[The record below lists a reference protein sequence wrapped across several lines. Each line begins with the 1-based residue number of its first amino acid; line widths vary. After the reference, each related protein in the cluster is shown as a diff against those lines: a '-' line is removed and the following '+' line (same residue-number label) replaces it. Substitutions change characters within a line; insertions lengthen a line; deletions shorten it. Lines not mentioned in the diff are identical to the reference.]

1 MSEASHAGHG
11 HPVAHAHAGHG
22 APGNGAMVKLAI
34 GALGV
39 VYGDIGTSPL
49 YAVKEC
55 FTQPHGVAVS
65 HQNVLGILSLIFW
78 SLMLVIVVKYLTF
91 IMRADNDGEGGIL
104 ALLAL
109 VSTPI
114 STSARASI
122 PPPSK
127 AGGPS
132 KMTRGAL
139 VLLGIFG
146 AALLYGDG
154 MITPAISVLSAIE
167 GLGVA
172 THALDS
178 VVVPITCGILI
189 GLFLVQKRGTAKIGA
204 FFGPATF
211 VWFLTIA
218 AIGAPWIVRN
228 PRVLLAIN
236 PWYAVR
242 FFIEHG
248 KHGFLVLASVVLCI
262 TGGEALYA
270 DMGHFGK
277 KPIRWA
283 WYCVALPALL
293 LNYFGQGALLMSKG
307 AVENPFYEL
316 VSGWVLYPLVAIAAV
331 ATVVA
336 SQALISG
343 AFSLT
348 QQAVQL
354 GYCPRVAIVH
364 TSSQAEGQIYVPE
377 VNNIL
382 MVACVALVL
391 SFRESGNLAAAY
403 GIAVTG
409 TMSITSILF
418 YYVARMRWGW
428 SFGKA
433 ASLVALFLV
442 FDLAFFLSNLTK
454 FMHGGWFPVVIAV
467 AVFTIMTTWKKGR
480 AQLGRYM
487 LFATLPLDAFMQDL
501 DVVKPHRVKGT
512 AVFMTSNPEGVPPV
526 LLHHFKHNKVLHE
539 QVLLL
544 SVLTAHVPAIDDEAR
559 VKVTELGKGFYQVT
573 ATYGFTETPDVPVLL
588 ERCALQGLRTNQSDT
603 SYFLGRETLLT
614 SGRSGMARW
623 RKILF
628 AFLSRNARTATSF
641 FQIPPNRVVEMGI
654 QVEL

>member
-1 MSEASHAGHG
+1 LAESTTANQGAVPHHTTGH
-11 HPVAHAHAGHG
+11 
-22 APGNGAMVKLAI
+22 GNGALLKLAI

-55 FTQPHGVAVS
+55 FTQPHGVEVNT
-65 HQNVLGILSLIFW
+65 QNVLGILSLVFW

-109 VSTPI
+109 VSTPP
-114 STSARASI
+114 SARASV
-122 PPPSK
+122 PPVTKS
-127 AGGPS
+127 GPG
-132 KMTRGAL
+132 KLTKGAL
-139 VLLGIFG
+139 VMLGLFG

-154 MITPAISVLSAIE
+154 MITPAISVLSAME
-167 GLGVA
+167 GLSVA
-172 THALDS
+172 THALDH
-178 VVVPITCGILI
+178 VVVPMTCAILI
-189 GLFLVQKRGTAKIGA
+189 GLFLMQKRGTASVGA
-204 FFGPATF
+204 IFGPATLLWF
-211 VWFLTIA
+211 VVIA
-218 AIGAPWIVRN
+218 SIGTPWIIRE
-228 PRVLLAIN
+228 PTVLKAIN
-236 PWYAVR
+236 PWFAVR
-242 FFIEHG
+242 FFIDHG
-248 KHGFLVLASVVLCI
+248 RHGFLVLASVVLCI

-270 DMGHFGK
+270 DMGHFGRR
-277 KPIRWA
+277 PIRFA

-293 LNYFGQGALLMSKG
+293 LNYFGQGALLIRRG
-307 AVENPFYEL
+307 ASVVNPFYEL

-354 GYCPRVAIVH
+354 GYCPRVRIVH

-428 SFGKA
+428 SFRKTA
-433 ASLVALFLV
+433 PLVALFLV
-442 FDLAFFLSNLTK
+442 LDLGFFLSNLTK
-454 FMHGGWFPVVIAV
+454 FMHGGWFPVVIAI

-501 DVVKPHRVKGT
+501 ELTKPHRVKGT

-544 SVLTAHVPAIDDEAR
+544 SVLTAHVPFIDPAER

-588 ERCALQGLRTNQSDT
+588 QSCATQGLKTNQTDT

-614 SGRSGMARW
+614 SGRSGMATW

-628 AFLSRNARTATSF
+628 AYLSRNARTATSF